1 MDQSYG
7 LVSYDPYIEAEH
19 LALKLDSARHNRDD
33 HRTRPRLATP
43 STMFPSSFVDRW
55 SRSIQTRRDEQLH
68 DFPNYHLS
76 NPEELVTTS
85 TPQSITVGSGVFI
98 YKQTLLPAILTARHE
113 VILVTCFWAESD
125 TLRALRETLHEL
137 AKRRRETIAS
147 DTDSSSLPRLRIR
160 IGFSSRSFF
169 QKIFH
174 PWSRDGH
181 AYPPSAW
188 AKLEDKMKGLL
199 QETLSKGYRHFKLK
213 VGSNV
218 EQDKKRLTIA
228 RDVIGYDKGNI
239 LMVDANQVWSV
250 PEAIAYMKELK
261 EFKPWFIE
269 EPTSPDDILGHKAI
283 DACRMGGVNEVLAVL
298 LMAKK
303 FNVPIVPHSGGVG
316 LPEYTQHLS
325 TIDYVVVS
333 GKLSVLDWEVWFEGC
348 VEFTGP
354 AVEQLLRF
362 YASVWDGNVRQV
374 ADWDDS
380 RTRDAQS
387 IPPIEPTRNEPDSAC
402 QKRLLDPTPTPTMI
416 LPSSHHVNPSFRY
429 IPFLG
434 RLTSPAT
441 PLNAALLD
449 LFASAQTQ
457 IDIITPNLTCRAVV
471 DALLASLARGVNV
484 RIRTSRNMMLIEQ
497 LVTACTTTEWTIRSL
512 INRYEALTA
521 SWTSRA
527 FDMEAQRQRPG
538 RLEIYYYRPAT
549 KSPDEPVVSHLK
561 MTLVDREYLMLGS
574 GNLDRASWYT
584 SQELGILLHVP
595 GFEHDIWS
603 AVLNTRMD
611 VRYRPE

>member
-1 MDQSYG
+1 MDQSFG

-19 LALKLDSARHNRDD
+19 FALKLNSARHNRDD
-33 HRTRPRLATP
+33 HRTRPRLTTP

-55 SRSIQTRRDEQLH
+55 SRSIKTRRHEQLH

-85 TPQSITVGSGVFI
+85 NPQSITVGSGVSI
-98 YKQTLLPAILTARHE
+98 YKQTLLPAILTAHHE

-125 TLRALRETLHEL
+125 TLRALHETLHEL
-137 AKRRRETIAS
+137 AKHRRETIAS
-147 DTDSSSLPRLRIR
+147 NADSSALPRLRIR

-181 AYPPSAW
+181 AYRPSAW
-188 AKLEDKMKGLL
+188 AKLGL
-199 QETLSKGYRHFKLK
+199 
-213 VGSNV
+213 
-218 EQDKKRLTIA
+218 
-228 RDVIGYDKGNI
+228 
-239 LMVDANQVWSV
+239 
-250 PEAIAYMKELK
+250 P
-261 EFKPWFIE
+261 
-269 EPTSPDDILGHKAI
+269 PDDVLKAARI
-283 DACRMGGVNEVLAVL
+283 D
-298 LMAKK
+298 
-303 FNVPIVPHSGGVG
+303 
-316 LPEYTQHLS
+316 
-325 TIDYVVVS
+325 
-333 GKLSVLDWEVWFEGC
+333 LSVKSLFFLPFSVMHPKFVIVDRERAFMPSCNISWEVWFEGC

-611 VRYRPE
+611 VRYRLE